1 MNVLSSRLDLAE
13 ERISEMEEISEEV
26 IQNTA
31 HREKKDGKTKREVKI
46 LAYI

>member
-1 MNVLSSRLDLAE
+1 MNVLRSRLDLAE

-31 HREKKDGKTKREVKI
+31 HRGKKRWKN
-46 LAYI
+46 